1 MEIVVGI
8 SDMKISNDPRVTI
21 VTYSLGS
28 CIGVTLYDPV
38 AKVGGLL
45 HYQLPYSSLNTKDA
59 RRDPCRYADTAIPV
73 FFRTAY
79 RLGALKRRLKVVV
92 AGGSNLMDE
101 NSHFDIGQRNY
112 LAARKLFYRNNVLT
126 DFEDIGGGSYRT
138 VRLELQSGRTMI
150 TGPSRRGPLCI

>member
-1 MEIVVGI
+1 MEIVVGV
-8 SDMKISNDPRVTI
+8 SDMEISNDPQATI

-38 AKVGGLL
+38 VKVGGLL
-45 HYQLPYSSLNTKDA
+45 HYQLPDSDLNAKDA
-59 RRDPCRYADTAIPV
+59 RKDPCRYADTAIPV

-92 AGGSNLMDE
+92 VGGSNLMDE

-112 LAARKLFYRNNVLT
+112 LAARKLFYRNNVLI
-126 DFEDIGGGSYRT
+126 DFEDIGGSSYRT
-138 VRLELQSGRTMI
+138 VRLELESGRTLI
-150 TGPSRRGPLCI
+150 TGPGRRWPLSV